1 MNAFTSTPDQGWR
14 ASVRRRREGGFTL
27 LEMIIVMFITSLLVS
42 AVFGIVIAVTQL
54 AQDLITSQQRGA
66 RTHAF
71 VELCSRSL
79 RSLPP
84 NAMMR
89 LRTREDGGLY
99 TTELALGDAPS
110 LLSASAGPFTILETE
125 TTVDGYLRL
134 VVRSLS
140 EEQLLAWEMGDKR
153 LGTRVVLLENVRMM
167 EWLVFQPQTR
177 QWISVWN
184 EGMPLTAL
192 REPTR
197 NAPQQPQGPQAP
209 GENPS
214 PPPPAEA
221 PQQVQ
226 EGVNALS
233 RPQRPTLVELRFAMG
248 NEPPQ
253 RWVFWVPPRVAGK

>member
-1 MNAFTSTPDQGWR
+1 MNISAFTSDHPWCAYAG
-14 ASVRRRREGGFTL
+14 RRREAGFTL
-27 LEMIIVMFITSLLVS
+27 LEMMMVMFITTLLMT
-42 AVFGIVIAVTQL
+42 AVFGIVNALTQL
-54 AQDLITSQQRGA
+54 TQDLTTSQQRDA
-66 RTHAF
+66 RKHAF

-79 RSLPP
+79 RNLPP

-89 LRTREDGGLY
+89 LRTRQEGGLY

-153 LGTRVVLLENVRMM
+153 LGTRVVLLENVRML

-184 EGMPLTAL
+184 EGLPLTAL
-192 REPTR
+192 REPAR
-197 NAPQQPQGPQAP
+197 SAAQPERPQTP
-209 GENPS
+209 GETPS
-214 PPPPAEA
+214 PPPAEV

-226 EGVNALS
+226 EAIDALG
-233 RPQRPTLVELRFAMG
+233 RPQRPTLVELRFALG
-248 NEPPQ
+248 IEPPQ

>member
-1 MNAFTSTPDQGWR
+1 MNASSSKSLREWRTPLR
-14 ASVRRRREGGFTL
+14 HRREGGFTL
-27 LEMIIVMFITSLLVS
+27 LEMIMVMFITSLLVS
-42 AVFGIVIAVTQL
+42 AIFGIVTSLTQL
-54 AQDLITSQQRGA
+54 THDLTTSQQRDA
-66 RTHAF
+66 RKHAF

-140 EEQLLAWEMGDKR
+140 EEQLLAWEMGDKS
-153 LGTRVVLLENVRMM
+153 LGTRVVLLENVRML
-167 EWLVFQPQTR
+167 EWLVFHPQTR

-197 NAPQQPQGPQAP
+197 SAPQQPPGPQAP

-221 PQQVQ
+221 PPQVQ
-226 EGVNALS
+226 EAINALG
-233 RPQRPTLVELRFAMG
+233 RPQRPALVELRFAMG

>member
-1 MNAFTSTPDQGWR
+1 
-14 ASVRRRREGGFTL
+14 
-27 LEMIIVMFITSLLVS
+27 MIMVMFITSVLVG
-42 AVFGIVIAVTQL
+42 AIFGIVTALTQL
-54 AQDLITSQQRGA
+54 TQNLTTSQQRDA
-66 RTHAF
+66 RRHAF

-79 RSLPP
+79 RNLPP

-110 LLSASAGPFTILETE
+110 LLSASAGPFTVLETE

-140 EEQLLAWEMGDKR
+140 EEQLLAWEMGNKS
-153 LGTRVVLLENVRMM
+153 LGTRVVLLENVRML

-177 QWISVWN
+177 QWISMWN
-184 EGMPLTAL
+184 EGMPLTAM
-192 REPTR
+192 RETPR
-197 NAPQQPQGPQAP
+197 SAPQPPQGSQAP

-214 PPPPAEA
+214 PPPPAEP
-221 PQQVQ
+221 PQ
-226 EGVNALS
+226 EAVNALA